1 MQTLILPNQQLPT
14 SSISPTAPSER
25 IQELDLLRGFAILG
39 MFYVHMTG
47 FPWNWA
53 LEAQGQSGLDI
64 LLGHSRYV
72 LFLTKAF
79 SLFALLFGFGFA
91 LQMQRSERRN
101 SPFLPIYL
109 RRILGLFIIGNAIW
123 LLGIPNDVLI
133 LYAMFAVLL
142 IPLRKSSNG
151 TVLLAAGL
159 FASVYIVVDT
169 LVSVPEY
176 FGHLK
181 WVVELSTED
190 FTDAQRAAAL
200 QIYSE
205 GTLPAFLAYRFERWV
220 SWWTHWRHF
229 LWEVEAGGLM
239 LFGMYVARKG
249 WFHDIPGH
257 LAGFRR
263 AMWWGL
269 GLGVLLTALGSLS
282 AALRENEAISPAF
295 WLLGNLAF
303 YPFGSWLLVCGY
315 ASALVLASQVQNWWP
330 RLYPLAAI
338 GRMALTNFILTFV
351 PYSFIVYGWGLGL
364 WGQATPTQMV
374 LVWLLQLPLQAA
386 FSVWW
391 LKRFRFGPVEWIWR
405 CFTYASLQPLRYESA
420 DNAIA

>member
-1 MQTLILPNQQLPT
+1 MATQPFIT
-14 SSISPTAPSER
+14 SLMSPTTPSER

-47 FPWNWA
+47 FPWNWM
-53 LEAQGQSGLDI
+53 LEAEGQSALDV

-72 LFLTKAF
+72 LFRSKAF

-91 LQMQRSERRN
+91 LQMQRAELRN
-101 SPFLPIYL
+101 SPFLPVYL
-109 RRILGLFIIGNAIW
+109 RRILGLFIIGNVIW

-142 IPLRKSSNG
+142 IPLRNSSNG
-151 TVLLAAGL
+151 AVFLAAGL
-159 FASVYIVVDT
+159 CVSVYMVTDT

-181 WVVELSTED
+181 WVVVLSSED
-190 FTDAQRAAAL
+190 FTDAQRARAL
-200 QIYSE
+200 TIYSE
-205 GTLPAFLAYRFERWV
+205 GTFPVFLAYRFERWV
-220 SWWTHWRHF
+220 AWWSEWRHF
-229 LWEVEAGGLM
+229 LWEFETGCLM

-249 WFHDIPGH
+249 WLHDIPSH

-263 AMWWGL
+263 GMWWGL
-269 GLGVLLTALGSLS
+269 SLGLIITVLAAVSLALRKNEALGPGL
-282 AALRENEAISPAF
+282 
-295 WLLGNLAF
+295 WLFGNLAF
-303 YPFGSWLLVCGY
+303 HPFGSWLLVCGY
-315 ASALVLASQVQNWWP
+315 ASGLVVASQVPNWRP

-338 GRMALTNFILTFV
+338 GRMALTNFIVSYV

-364 WGQATPTQMV
+364 WGQATPTQMI
-374 LVWLLQLPLQAA
+374 LVWMVQLPLQAA

-391 LKRFRFGPVEWIWR
+391 LRRFRFGPVEWIWR
-405 CFTYASLQPLRYESA
+405 CFTYVSLQPLRHKSA
-420 DNAIA
+420 DKTTV

>member
-1 MQTLILPNQQLPT
+1 MPNQQLPT
-14 SSISPTAPSER
+14 SLISPTAPSER

-64 LLGHSRYV
+64 ILGHSRYI
-72 LFLTKAF
+72 LFRGKAF

-91 LQMQRSERRN
+91 LQMQRSELRN
-101 SPFLPIYL
+101 RPFLPIYL

-123 LLGIPNDVLI
+123 LLGINNDALI

-142 IPLRKSSNG
+142 IPLRNSSNG
-151 TVLLAAGL
+151 TVLLVGGL
-159 FASVYIVVDT
+159 FASAYIVFDT
-169 LVSVPEY
+169 VASVPEY
-176 FGHLK
+176 FGHLN
-181 WVVELSTED
+181 WVAVISGD
-190 FTDAQRAAAL
+190 GVTDAQKAATRAAAL
-200 QIYSE
+200 EIYSE
-205 GTLPAFLAYRFERWV
+205 GSLPAFLAHRFERWI

-229 LWEVEAGGLM
+229 LWEVEIGGLM

-249 WFHDIPGH
+249 WLHDIPSH

-269 GLGVLLTALGSLS
+269 GLGLLLTALGGLS

-303 YPFGSWLLVCGY
+303 FPFGSWLLVCGY

-330 RLYPLAAI
+330 KLYPLAAV

-364 WGQATPTQMV
+364 WGQATPTQMI
-374 LVWLLQLPLQAA
+374 LVWLVQLPLQAA

-391 LKRFRFGPVEWIWR
+391 LRRFRFGPVEWLWR
-405 CFTYASLQPLRYESA
+405 CFTYGSVQALRQV
-420 DNAIA
+420 N